1 MQIKVQIFT
10 SEDSDFLT
18 LQHETRRLRAHRIG
32 ARRQPNLI
40 TPLLIGG
47 CLDGGEGHRCQIE
60 LNRSAS
66 DGLLLRIKHLAR
78 NSGLR

>member
-1 MQIKVQIFT
+1 MQIKVQIFA

-18 LQHETRRLRAHRIG
+18 LQHETRRLRVERIS

-40 TPLLIGG
+40 TPLFIGG
-47 CLDGGEGHRCQIE
+47 CLDGGEGRRHRLE
-60 LNRSAS
+60 LYRSAS

-78 NSGLR
+78 NPRLR